1 MLKIIFVFI
10 LLSFSH
16 EQSKVYFMKH
26 IKPENVKRIF
36 QELKISLGKK
46 IGLKVHS
53 GEFNGTYYI
62 RPEMLQELYDYT
74 NGTFIECNTYYNGNR
89 NTTTRHENYIGQYTN
104 WTKNNRKFVIMDD
117 SSKDDFDL
125 KVKNPLILNETKVGG
140 KLKDFDS
147 CIVLSRFKG
156 HSSVGYGGALKQ
168 LSLGFASKKGKELIH
183 TAGNNKNWKGMG
195 DHLESSE
202 DLTNAMVDAA
212 SSIIDYFRNQS
223 GIVYINFMSNVSMKC
238 DCYSDK
244 ENKLNLSD
252 YGILAS
258 LDPVALDR
266 ACIDIIKN
274 TSANGKY
281 EWLNQLKELDGEH
294 ILTIAEKQNLGTQK
308 YELITLSDADTGTL
322 LAVVFSTIGG
332 VSFFVG
338 LFVGIIM
345 RKPKQKTQEDFH
357 LTQKMNE

>member
-10 LLSFSH
+10 LLSVSY
-16 EQSKVYFMKH
+16 EQSKVYLMKH
-26 IKPENVKRIF
+26 ITSSNIKRIF
-36 QELKISLGKK
+36 QELNTKLGKK
-46 IGLKVHS
+46 IGIKVHS
-53 GEFNGTYYI
+53 GELNGTYYI
-62 RPEMLQELYDYT
+62 KPEILQELYDHT
-74 NGTFIECNTYYNGNR
+74 NGTFIECNTYYNGIR
-89 NTTTRHENYIGQYTN
+89 NTTSKHLDYLEKETN
-104 WTKNNRKFVIMDD
+104 WTKKNRKFVIMDH
-117 SSKDDFDL
+117 SSKEDFDL
-125 KVKNPLILNETKVGG
+125 PVKNPLILNKNKVGG

-147 CIVLSRFKG
+147 CIVISRFKG

-168 LSLGFASKKGKELIH
+168 LSLGFASKKGKEMIH

-195 DHLESSE
+195 DHLENSE
-202 DLTNAMVDAA
+202 DLTKSMVDAA

-223 GIVYINFMSNVSMKC
+223 GIVFINIMSNITMKC

-274 TSANGKY
+274 TIANGKY
-281 EWLNQLKELDGEH
+281 EWLNQLKELDGEN
-294 ILTIAEKQNLGTQK
+294 ILTIAENQNIGTQK
-308 YELITLSDADTGTL
+308 YELIKLSETDTGIL
-322 LAVVFSTIGG
+322 LAVVLSTIGG
-332 VSFFVG
+332 VGLFVG